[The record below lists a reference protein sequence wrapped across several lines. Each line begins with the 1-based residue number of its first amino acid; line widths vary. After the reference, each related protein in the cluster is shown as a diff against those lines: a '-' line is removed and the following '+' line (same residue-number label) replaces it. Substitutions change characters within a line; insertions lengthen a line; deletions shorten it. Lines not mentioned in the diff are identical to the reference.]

1 MCSQPLPHPSK
12 THPHPRSFL
21 DLLSFPIS
29 KSFPY
34 LHPFEWNGF
43 PLCCK
48 MSKLGDDGLAD
59 FKMPLRFIGLIF
71 IGDHSGK
78 KETDGGHLWAWAF
91 MRSLARLCLSGLGV
105 SKGVVKWGFRCSVRN
120 EDLVFCLSLFLRLFI
135 KSGRRRWEVVGKYF
149 VVGPLLLISK
159 GQGWCHF
166 SLPGMTLLESQSLTD
181 KSVTS
186 EIITPLR
193 AMK

>member
-1 MCSQPLPHPSK
+1 MAQCTICPLFFYFCRNAKFSLCVLSPFPILQKHIH
-12 THPHPRSFL
+12 THAPFWICYL
-21 DLLSFPIS
+21 FPIS

-105 SKGVVKWGFRCSVRN
+105 SKGVVKWGFRRSVRN
-120 EDLVFCLSLFLRLFI
+120 EDLVFA
-135 KSGRRRWEVVGKYF
+135 
-149 VVGPLLLISK
+149 
-159 GQGWCHF
+159 CHCF
-166 SLPGMTLLESQSLTD
+166 CVSS
-181 KSVTS
+181 
-186 EIITPLR
+186 
-193 AMK
+193 